1 MGPKYEFTG
10 ETIKGYWCSTILHR
24 IRRLSDGKIG
34 GWIESEEN
42 LSQDGNCWVDDEAKV
57 YYRGKVLGNAQV
69 YGNAEIQEGTIK
81 DNARMYD
88 NARMHFHSACIKDNA
103 QVYGNAWIMGEVC
116 DNAQVYDNAGI
127 YGDNVVG
134 MPKVFGDAKIYGN
147 ARLDGKMEVNYDV
160 KDKTINL
167 REKKKNTAIIKD
179 FIYKIDDSNKFTIQ
193 LYGDDSVDDYFDEP
207 VSTNTKHNTLVICAV
222 DTKVPLFKLE
232 KVSVENEV
240 NYKFIV
246 DITNDSGD
254 TFIIRSIIKD
264 KDQLNKLIEQ
274 TAVSLSAFPQF
285 AKYADDLENCIE

>member
-1 MGPKYEFTG
+1 MGH
-10 ETIKGYWCSTILHR
+10 IIHR

-42 LSQDGNCWVDDEAKV
+42 LSQEGNCWVDDEAKV
-57 YYRGKVLGNAQV
+57 YWGAKVLGNAQV
-69 YGNAEIQEGTIK
+69 YGNAQMEAGTIK
-81 DNARMYD
+81 DNARLYD
-88 NARMHFHSACIKDNA
+88 NAWMGLWSSCIKDNA
-103 QVYGNAWIMGEVC
+103 QVYGNASNMGEIC
-116 DNAQVYDNAGI
+116 DNAQVYDKAVV

-167 REKKKNTAIIKD
+167 REKKKNIAIIKD
-179 FIYKIDDSNKFTIQ
+179 FIYKIDDSNKFIIQ
-193 LYGDDSVDDYFDEP
+193 LNGDDSVDDYFDEP
-207 VSTNTKHNTLVICAV
+207 VSTNTKHNTLVICAI

-246 DITNDSGD
+246 DITNDDGD
-254 TFIIRSIIKD
+254 TFMIKSIIKD
-264 KDQLNKLIEQ
+264 KDQLNTLITQ
-274 TAVSLSAFPQF
+274 TVEALTAYPQF
-285 AKYADDLENCIE
+285 AKYADDLESCIE